1 MTELPQRLIV
11 QRHDGPLGTWRM
23 ALLLPDERL
32 AASVEFLWC
41 VEGGN
46 PHEVARILPRGNA
59 HLMFNLGAPQRLLE
73 PTGAVVFRHAWF
85 SGQQQR
91 FLDVEGT
98 GENAIVGVRF
108 RAPGAWRILGI
119 AQHEL
124 AGRVIDLDA
133 LLGDAIHALR
143 QRLLDCDD
151 PGGRLALLEN
161 WLLARM
167 RDRGNSHYAVRWALR
182 RLEETHGGIDVAGL
196 ARELGFSR
204 RHLAQLFQREA
215 GLSPKALARVLRFSH
230 TLDCVRG
237 AATPRW
243 DRVALDCG
251 YYDQSHM
258 IRDFQAFSGHAP
270 RDFLRRPAFDDE
282 TISEAPPSVQ

>member
-1 MTELPQRLIV
+1 M
-11 QRHDGPLGTWRM
+11 
-23 ALLLPDERL
+23 
-32 AASVEFLWC
+32 
-41 VEGGN
+41 
-46 PHEVARILPRGNA
+46 
-59 HLMFNLGAPQRLLE
+59 
-73 PTGAVVFRHAWF
+73 
-85 SGQQQR
+85 
-91 FLDVEGT
+91 
-98 GENAIVGVRF
+98 
-108 RAPGAWRILGI
+108 
-119 AQHEL
+119 
-124 AGRVIDLDA
+124 IDLDA
-133 LLGDAIHALR
+133 LFGDAIHACGNACSTATIPAGAWR
-143 QRLLDCDD
+143 CS
-151 PGGRLALLEN
+151 N
-161 WLLARM
+161 WPSRACATAGIRTT
-167 RDRGNSHYAVRWALR
+167 RCVGLR